1 MTTKM
6 MCPHCGE
13 MVGTRNHLTVPHPLE
28 TDQRAVCPGSG
39 QVPRNAESDRRVL
52 WNGEPNPHLAG

>member
-1 MTTKM
+1 MAGT

-13 MVGTRNHLTVPHPLE
+13 IVGTADGLTDYHDYPKPTRE
-28 TDQRAVCPGSG
+28 TCPGSK

-52 WNGEPNPHLAG
+52 WNGEDNPHFAG